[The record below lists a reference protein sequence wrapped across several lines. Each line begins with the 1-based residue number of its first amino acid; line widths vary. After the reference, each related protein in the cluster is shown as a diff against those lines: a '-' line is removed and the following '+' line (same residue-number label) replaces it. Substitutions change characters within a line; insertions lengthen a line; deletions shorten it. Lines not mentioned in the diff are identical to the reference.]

1 MLRAFR
7 FFGSQLG
14 GTVSPIDE
22 RKGQDTLRKHYAF
35 IRYFLHVPF
44 PEKLTDE
51 QYEEMWEGLVY
62 VRNKLA
68 QENTLAE
75 LQ

>member
-1 MLRAFR
+1 M
-7 FFGSQLG
+7 
-14 GTVSPIDE
+14 
-22 RKGQDTLRKHYAF
+22 RKQNAF

-44 PEKLTDE
+44 PEELTDE

-68 QENTLAE
+68 QDNSFEE
-75 LQ
+75 LI